1 MARNYTFNRKNI
13 LTVNVDYSYNHKWG
27 KIACHIED
35 YDNIWQTRSL
45 FGKLLKLLFIGHNF
59 EIIVFNYDVKLAF
72 LFSLFHH
79 LYPYKGK
86 LKRCIFVTLLIDVS
100 IFSIKNVHRYI
111 FYYIF
116 VRLQDRII
124 IHTREEKF
132 IYSESFKIRLKNKF
146 IFIPYFSYED
156 NSILNS
162 QGDRGDYIICPG
174 NHRDIDTFAKA
185 ISFLNKYKG
194 IVIGGEGDRHKW
206 ENYNGNKIKFI
217 FNLPYE
223 KYKQFIANAGLLVV
237 PLKKEKNMRS
247 LGIIATFQAV
257 SLCVPVIVPN
267 TFHLKDYFS
276 NKEILFYDPGN
287 YKSLAKAIQ
296 QSFANKHLSDM
307 KVKKAKRKL
316 DKYYTNEN
324 FLINLTNV
332 CSV

>member
-1 MARNYTFNRKNI
+1 MVNRKNI
-13 LTVNVDYSYNHKWG
+13 LTVNVDYSYNDKWG

-72 LFSLFHH
+72 LFSLLHH

-116 VRLQDRII
+116 VRLQDSII

-132 IYSESFKIRLKNKF
+132 IYSESFKIRLNNKF

-162 QGDRGDYIICPG
+162 QGDRGDYVICPG
-174 NHRDIDTFAKA
+174 NHRDIDTFTKA

-194 IVIGGEGDRHKW
+194 IVIGGEGDRLKW
-206 ENYNGNKIKFI
+206 ENYNRNKIKFF
-217 FNLPYE
+217 FNIPYE
-223 KYKQFIANAGLLVV
+223 KYKQLIANAGLLVV

-257 SLCVPVIVPN
+257 SLSVPVIVPS

-296 QSFANKHLSDM
+296 QSFVDKHLSDT
-307 KVKKAKRKL
+307 KVKKAKLKL